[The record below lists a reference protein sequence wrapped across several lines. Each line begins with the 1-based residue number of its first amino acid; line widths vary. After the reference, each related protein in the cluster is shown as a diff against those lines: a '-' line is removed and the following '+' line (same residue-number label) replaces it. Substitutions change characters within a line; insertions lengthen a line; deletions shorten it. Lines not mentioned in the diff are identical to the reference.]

1 LSLSFQ
7 IPWYVFLLAAALGI
21 AISFYVYRTTVPPV
35 PLFTRYLLTGL
46 RALALTLL
54 ILALCQPI
62 FTLTRHS
69 TVKPEI
75 AVLIDN
81 SLSMTLTDGS
91 GNREQMLR
99 SMVAGKALKSLSTA
113 ANLEFFTF
121 SPSLHGVAVDSLRL
135 DGSSTDIASAFRSLK
150 NKAVPQLK
158 AVLLLSDGN
167 YNSGENPL
175 DEVEKTSVPIF
186 CAGIGDSLEQKDI
199 AVQKLVTNSIAY
211 VQSTVPVDAT
221 IKVTGF
227 ENRNLSVSL
236 LEDGKQLDQQVI
248 TLPPSS
254 SSRTAEYPVHF
265 IFSPTTEGVK
275 KYTVSVTA
283 LEGEVTKKNNSKSV
297 FVKVLKNKMRVAVI
311 AGSPNADVSAIVQGL
326 HADPNIETSLAVQQ
340 PNGQFNGQQLSQ
352 FAGLSSAECI
362 ILIGFPTETTTPS
375 SMQLIS
381 NTVAARGMPL
391 LFIASRTLDLH
402 RLKELGTILP
412 FTIVSDRIDE
422 QTVFPNILPQQ
433 QYNVLV
439 QASETSSFDW
449 TKLPPLYSSLGTFRA
464 KPEALVLSTTRVHG
478 VAIDNPLL
486 VSRSVMHA
494 KSFAVLGYG
503 VWRWKLLAGASSET
517 EKFFDPWL
525 SSIVRWLVTR
535 DDNKELKVEPS
546 KEVFSQG
553 EAVDFLGQAYNAN
566 YQPVDDADIHV
577 EATARSSRQR
587 FETILR
593 PLENGRYEGE
603 IEALPEGDYSFT
615 AAAKAGG
622 ADLGRSEG
630 RFSVGEQSI
639 EFADT
644 KMNKA
649 ILQQI
654 AATSGGEYADGGE
667 FERLIHDLAAR
678 PFMNSDEHVTSTEFE
693 IWNLPALLSVIVALF
708 GLEWFIRKRSGML

>member
-7 IPWYVFLLAAALGI
+7 IPWYVFVLAAALGI
-21 AISFYVYRTTVPPV
+21 AISIYVYRTTVPPV
-35 PLFTRYLLTGL
+35 PPFTRYILTGL
-46 RALALTLL
+46 RGLALTLL

-75 AVLIDN
+75 AVLVDN
-81 SLSMTLTDGS
+81 SLSMTLTDGAGS
-91 GNREQMLR
+91 RDQMLR
-99 SMVAGKALKSLSTA
+99 SMVSGRTLNALSSA
-113 ANLEFFTF
+113 VNLEFFTF
-121 SPSLHGVAVDSLRL
+121 SPSLHGLTFDSLRL

-150 NKAVPQLK
+150 NKALPQLK

-175 DEVEKTSVPIF
+175 DEAEKTSVPIF
-186 CAGIGDSLEQKDI
+186 CAGIGDSLEQKDV
-199 AVQKLVTNSIAY
+199 AVQKLLTNSIAY
-211 VQSTVPVDAT
+211 VQSQLPVDAT
-221 IKVTGF
+221 VKVSGF
-227 ENRNLSVSL
+227 ENRNLTVSL

-248 TLPPSS
+248 ALSPVS

-275 KYTVSVTA
+275 KYTVSVSA
-283 LEGEVTKKNNSKSV
+283 LEGEVTKRNNSKSV
-297 FVKVLKNKMRVAVI
+297 FVKILKNKMRVAVI

-340 PNGQFNGQQLSQ
+340 LNGQFNGQQLSQ
-352 FAGLSSAECI
+352 FAGLSAAECI
-362 ILIGFPTETTTPS
+362 ILIGFPTEATTPS
-375 SMQLIS
+375 SMQSIS
-381 NTVAARGMPL
+381 STVAGRGIPL
-391 LFIASRTLDLH
+391 MFVAARTLDLH
-402 RLKELGTILP
+402 RLNELGAILP

-422 QTVFPNILPQQ
+422 QAVFPNILPEQ

-439 QASETSSFDW
+439 QSSENFSFDW
-449 TKLPPLYSSLGTFRA
+449 NKLPPLYSSLGTFRA
-464 KPEALVLSTTRVHG
+464 KPEALVLSSTKVHG
-478 VAIDNPLL
+478 VTIDNPLL

-503 VWRWKLLAGASSET
+503 IWRWKLLAGASSET

-525 SSIVRWLVTR
+525 SNVVRWLVTR
-535 DDNKELKVEPS
+535 DDNKELNVEPS
-546 KEVFSQG
+546 KEIFSQG

-566 YQPVDDADIHV
+566 YLPVDDADIHV
-577 EATARSSRQR
+577 EAADLSSRQR

-603 IEALPEGDYSFT
+603 IEGLPEGNYSFT

-622 ADLGRSEG
+622 ADLGKSEG

-654 AATSGGEYADGGE
+654 AAVSGGEYADGGE
-667 FERLIHDLAAR
+667 FDRLIHDLAAR
-678 PFMNSDEHVTSTEFE
+678 PFTKPDEQITSTEFE
-693 IWNLPALLSVIVALF
+693 LWNLPALLSVIVALF